1 MMTVITRFAPSPTG
15 YLHIGS
21 ARTALFNW
29 LYARHRGGKFLLR
42 IEDTDRARS
51 TGEAIDA
58 IFDSMS
64 WLGLTWDEEP
74 IFQFSRANRHAEV
87 AHQLLKEGKAYY
99 CYCSPE
105 ELEKMREEAKAKN
118 LPARYDGRWRDRDPS
133 EAPSGV
139 PPVIRF
145 KAPQEG
151 ETVIEDQVQGTV
163 RLQNNQLDDM
173 VLLRADG
180 TPTYMLSV
188 VVDDHDMEI
197 THIIRGDDHLTNAFR
212 QHHLYHAMGWVV
224 PIFSHIPLIHGPD
237 GAKLSKRHGAL
248 GAEAYR
254 DMGFLP
260 EAMRNYLLR
269 LGWAHGDDEVI
280 STEQAIA
287 WFDLPAI
294 GRSPARFDVVKLTN
308 LNAHYMREAEDNRL
322 VDLIE
327 YPLSQLFQRSLTVA
341 EQDRLTRGMP
351 GLKQRAKTIVELVEN
366 ARFYIERLP
375 FDEKAEKF
383 LSPEFMEM
391 VASVIARL
399 KALPDFTENSTEG
412 VVRETAE
419 ALGQKLGNLAQ
430 PLRVLLTGNT
440 ISPSIFEI
448 MEVLGREETL
458 RRLENPS

>member
-1 MMTVITRFAPSPTG
+1 MTVITRFAPSPTG

-29 LYARHRGGKFLLR
+29 LYARHTGGKFLLR

-51 TGEAIDA
+51 TDEAIDA
-58 IFDSMS
+58 IFDSMK
-64 WLGLTWDEEP
+64 WLGLDWDEEP
-74 IFQFSRANRHAEV
+74 IFQFSRASRHAEV

-105 ELEKMREEAKAKN
+105 ELEKMREEARAKN
-118 LPARYDGRWRDRDPS
+118 LPAGYDGRWRDRDAS
-133 EAPSGV
+133 EAPPGI

-145 KAPQEG
+145 KAPREG

-212 QHHLYHAMGWVV
+212 QYHLYDAMGWTV
-224 PIFSHIPLIHGPD
+224 PVFAHIPLIHGPD

-254 DMGFLP
+254 EMGFLP
-260 EAMRNYLLR
+260 EAMRNYLVR

-280 STEQAIA
+280 PTEKAIE

-294 GRSPARFDVVKLTN
+294 GRSPSRFDVAKLTN

-327 YPLSQLFQRSLTVA
+327 YPLSQLYQRSLTVA

-383 LSPEFMEM
+383 LSLEFMDM
-391 VASVIARL
+391 VKPVIAGL
-399 KALPDFTENSTEG
+399 KALADFTEKTTEG

-430 PLRVLLTGNT
+430 PLRVLLTGST

-448 MEVLGREETL
+448 MEVLGREETV
-458 RRLENPS
+458 RRLESSS